1 MFVRKRDSRR
11 RIQQYEVTS
20 VIAYIKGVFAE
31 ADGNAVMIETAGGI
45 AYEVAVMS
53 ADLER
58 LPVQGEALKLYTY
71 LQVKEDGVALYGFL
85 SKADLTIFKLLI
97 TVSGIGPK
105 LGLGILSSIGAEELK
120 MAVLSEDANRL
131 AAAPGIGKK
140 TAGRLVIELK
150 DKIMALATS
159 FAEEFTENAASAK
172 DSEPEEEKKLRE
184 NALQVLVALGYA
196 EKEAARAVKE
206 VEITDGMTDDDMVR
220 LSLRQM
226 N

>member
-1 MFVRKRDSRR
+1 M
-11 RIQQYEVTS
+11 
-20 VIAYIKGVFAE
+20 IAYIKGLFAE

-45 AYEVAVMS
+45 AYEVAVMPS
-53 ADLER
+53 DLER
-58 LPVQGEALKLYTY
+58 LPVQGEEIKLYTY

-85 SKADLTIFKLLI
+85 SKTDLTIFKLLI

-105 LGLGILSSIGAEELK
+105 LGLGILSSIGADELR
-120 MAVLSEDANRL
+120 MAVLSEDADRL

-150 DKIMALATS
+150 DKIMALNVA
-159 FAEEFTENAASAK
+159 FAEEFVASATSSK
-172 DSEPEEEKKLRE
+172 GNESEDAKKLRE

-206 VEITDGMTDDDMVR
+206 VEITEGMTDDDMVR
-220 LSLRQM
+220 LSLRQLG
-226 N
+226 

>member
-1 MFVRKRDSRR
+1 M
-11 RIQQYEVTS
+11 
-20 VIAYIKGVFAE
+20 IAYIKGVFAE

-45 AYEVAVMS
+45 AYEVAVMPS
-53 ADLER
+53 DLDK
-58 LPVQGEALKLYTY
+58 LPAQGEELKLYTY

-105 LGLGILSSIGAEELK
+105 LGLGILSSIGATELR
-120 MAVLSEDANRL
+120 MAVIAEDADRL

-150 DKIMALATS
+150 DKIMALATE
-159 FAEEFTENAASAK
+159 FAEDFVEKTAVTKGSETEEA
-172 DSEPEEEKKLRE
+172 KKLRE

-206 VEITDGMTDDDMVR
+206 VEVTEGMTDDDMVR
-220 LSLRQM
+220 LSLRQLG
-226 N
+226 

>member
-1 MFVRKRDSRR
+1 M
-11 RIQQYEVTS
+11 
-20 VIAYIKGVFAE
+20 IAYIKGVFAE

-45 AYEVAVMS
+45 AYEVAVMPS
-53 ADLER
+53 DLEK
-58 LPVQGEALKLYTY
+58 LPAPGEELKLYTY

-105 LGLGILSSIGAEELK
+105 LGLGILSSIGSDELRA
-120 MAVLSEDANRL
+120 AVLSEDADRL

-150 DKIMALATS
+150 DKIMALNID
-159 FAEEFTENAASAK
+159 FAENFAANTTAPVK
-172 DSEPEEEKKLRE
+172 GEPEDAKKLRE

-196 EKEAARAVKE
+196 EKEAAKAVKA
-206 VEITDGMTDDDMVR
+206 VEITEGMSDDEMVR
-220 LSLRQM
+220 LSLRQLG
-226 N
+226 

>member
-1 MFVRKRDSRR
+1 M
-11 RIQQYEVTS
+11 
-20 VIAYIKGVFAE
+20 IAYIRGVFAE
-31 ADGNAVMIETAGGI
+31 AEGNTVMIETAGGI
-45 AYEVAVMS
+45 AYEVAVMPS
-53 ADLER
+53 DLDK
-58 LPVQGEALKLYTY
+58 LPVQGEELKLYTY

-105 LGLGILSSIGAEELK
+105 LGLGILSSIGADELR
-120 MAVLSEDANRL
+120 MAVLSEDADRL

-150 DKIMALATS
+150 DKIMALTAS
-159 FAEEFTENAASAK
+159 FAEEFVESTASSNA
-172 DSEPEEEKKLRE
+172 SESLEKKKLRE

-220 LSLRQM
+220 LSLRQLG
-226 N
+226 

>member
-1 MFVRKRDSRR
+1 M
-11 RIQQYEVTS
+11 
-20 VIAYIKGVFAE
+20 IAYIKGAFVE
-31 ADGNAVMIETAGGI
+31 ADGNTVMIETAGGI
-45 AYEVAVMS
+45 AYEVAVMPS
-53 ADLER
+53 DLDK
-58 LPVQGEALKLYTY
+58 LPAQGDEVKLYTY
-71 LQVKEDGVALYGFL
+71 LQVKEDGVALFGFL
-85 SKADLTIFKLLI
+85 SKTDLTIFKLLI

-105 LGLGILSSIGAEELK
+105 LGLGILSSIGAEELR
-120 MAVLSEDANRL
+120 MAVLSEDADRL

-150 DKIMALATS
+150 DKIMALNVD
-159 FAEEFTENAASAK
+159 FAEEFVENAVVAK
-172 DSEPEEEKKLRE
+172 GSESTEAKKLRE

-226 N
+226 G

>member
-1 MFVRKRDSRR
+1 M
-11 RIQQYEVTS
+11 
-20 VIAYIKGVFAE
+20 IAYIKGLFAD

-45 AYEVAVMS
+45 AYEVAVMPS
-53 ADLER
+53 DLER
-58 LPVQGEALKLYTY
+58 LPVQGEEIKLYTY

-85 SKADLTIFKLLI
+85 SKTDLTIFKLLI

-105 LGLGILSSIGAEELK
+105 LGLGILSSIGADELR
-120 MAVLSEDANRL
+120 MAVLSEDADRL

-150 DKIMALATS
+150 DKIMALNVA
-159 FAEEFTENAASAK
+159 FAEEFVASATTSK
-172 DSEPEEEKKLRE
+172 GNESEGAKKLRE

-206 VEITDGMTDDDMVR
+206 VEITEGMTDDDMVR
-220 LSLRQM
+220 LSLRQLG
-226 N
+226 